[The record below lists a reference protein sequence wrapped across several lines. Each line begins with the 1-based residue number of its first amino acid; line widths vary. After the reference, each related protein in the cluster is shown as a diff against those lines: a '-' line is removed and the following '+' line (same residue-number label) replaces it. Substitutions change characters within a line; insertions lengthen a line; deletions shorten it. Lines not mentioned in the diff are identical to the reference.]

1 MYYNSFN
8 QAMKA
13 RFGKKIYKIA
23 LEGGFTCPTRDG
35 KLGTRGCIFCSLKG
49 SGDFA
54 EPVAE
59 DIFTQIERAKERVS
73 AKSGGGPFVAYFQNY
88 TNTYGPVE
96 KLEKLFSEAI
106 SHPEIVALSI
116 GTRPDCLPEDVLD
129 LLERLNQIKPVWVE
143 LGLQTINPE
152 SAKYIRRGFDLACFD
167 DAVKNLRARGIE
179 TIVHMIIGL
188 PGEAAEDIYATA
200 QYISDSGADGIK
212 LQLLHVLRGTD
223 LLSDYEAGKFAPLEM
238 DEYIELLAGCIRRL
252 RPEIV
257 IHRMTGDG
265 PKKDLAAPLWSAD
278 KKNVLNSINRAF
290 REWDLVQGE
299 LARPLVLSE

>member
-8 QAMKA
+8 EAMKA
-13 RFGKKIYKIA
+13 RFGKKVYKIA

-35 KLGTRGCIFCSLKG
+35 SLGTRGCIFCSCKG

-54 EPVAE
+54 EPFSG
-59 DIFTQIERAKERVS
+59 DIHAQIERAKERVA
-73 AKSGGGPFVAYFQNY
+73 AKSKGGPFVAYFQNY

-96 KLEKLFSEAI
+96 KLERIFTEAI
-106 SHPEIVALSI
+106 SHPEVVALSI
-116 GTRPDCLPEDVLD
+116 GTRPDCLPEETLD
-129 LLERLNQIKPVWVE
+129 LLGALNKIKPVWVE
-143 LGLQTINPE
+143 LGLQTIDPK
-152 SAKYIRRGFDLACFD
+152 SAKYIRRGFDLPCYGR
-167 DAVKNLRARGIE
+167 AVRELKARGIE
-179 TIVHMIIGL
+179 VIVHMIIGL
-188 PGEAAEDIYATA
+188 PGESAEDIYATA
-200 QYISDSGADGIK
+200 AYISKSGADGIK

-223 LLSDYEAGKFAPLEM
+223 LLADYEAGKFEVLEM
-238 DEYIELLAGCIRRL
+238 DAYIAILAGCIRRL

-278 KKNVLNSINRAF
+278 KKHVLNSINRAF

-299 LARPLVLSE
+299 LAEPLPGME

>member
-8 QAMKA
+8 EAMKA
-13 RFGKKIYKIA
+13 RFGKKVYKIA

-35 KLGTRGCIFCSLKG
+35 SLGTRGCIFCSCKG

-54 EPVAE
+54 EPFSG
-59 DIFTQIERAKERVS
+59 DIHAQIERAKERVA
-73 AKSGGGPFVAYFQNY
+73 AKSKGGPFVAYFQNY

-96 KLEKLFSEAI
+96 KLDRIFTEAI
-106 SHPEIVALSI
+106 SHPEVVALSI
-116 GTRPDCLPEDVLD
+116 GTRPDCLPEETLD
-129 LLERLNQIKPVWVE
+129 LLGALNKIKPVWVE
-143 LGLQTINPE
+143 LGLQTIDPK
-152 SAKYIRRGFDLACFD
+152 SAKYIRRGFDLPCYD
-167 DAVKNLRARGIE
+167 RAVRELKARGIE
-179 TIVHMIIGL
+179 VIVHMIIGL
-188 PGEAAEDIYATA
+188 PGESAEDIYATA
-200 QYISDSGADGIK
+200 AYISKSGADGIK

-223 LLSDYEAGKFAPLEM
+223 LLADYEAGKFEVLEM
-238 DEYIELLAGCIRRL
+238 DAYIAILAGCIRRL

-290 REWDLVQGE
+290 REWNLVQGE
-299 LARPLVLSE
+299 LAEPLPGME